1 MKVPFLI
8 ILVIPQ
14 GIEQCKL
21 GISRSE
27 TSKVKP
33 SSHGS
38 FAMATISGNS
48 SNNTLVGTD
57 QDDVINGLAGNDLI
71 QGLQGNDII
80 DGGTGIDTA
89 DYREKTLGIT
99 VTLSGSIDSV
109 VTVGGTAEDTLRRVE
124 NIFGGSGDDF
134 ITGDVLAN
142 TFRGGLGA
150 DILDGGAG
158 IDTADYSDKSQSV
171 VVTLNGSSDSTVTV
185 GGTAEDTLRNIENV
199 IGGSAGDI
207 LTGDSLNNSFQGGG
221 GADVVD
227 GGDGA
232 DTADFREKTASVVV
246 SLNGAADATVFVGG
260 IAEDTLRNVEN
271 LIGGSAGDTFIGDTL
286 ANKLSGAEGNDWLC
300 GGLGADILDGGED
313 IDTAD
318 YSDKNASVSVTLN
331 GSSLATV
338 TIGGV
343 AEDSIL
349 KIENIVGGSGDDFI
363 TGDVQANTFRGGLGA
378 DTLDGG
384 AGVDTADY
392 GDKTQAVVLT
402 LSGASNALVTVN
414 GSAEDTL
421 RNIENVIGGSA
432 DDTLTGDSLN
442 NSFQGEAGA
451 DIIDGGS
458 GSDTADYRDKSGPMT
473 VVLNGANASTV
484 FVGGVAEDSIRN
496 IESIL
501 AGSGD
506 DSLTGDALANTLDG
520 GAGNDTVDY
529 SGRTGS
535 VLVTLN
541 GGTDAKVTIGGRLD
555 DTLRNVENIIGGSGS
570 DTIIGDAHVNVLT
583 GGGGGDILKGGLGS
597 DILDGGIGSDTADF
611 SDKTASVVVTL
622 NGSNNAVATVGGV
635 AEDTLRNIEN
645 IFGGAGADALTG
657 DGLANILRGGGAA
670 DVLDGGAGVDTADY
684 REKTVSVIA
693 TLNGAADA
701 VVKIGGVNEDTIRNF
716 ENISGGSAGDT
727 LTGDASVNVLL
738 GNDGADFLSGN
749 LGADVLDGGAGLDS
763 ADFREKSGAISIT
776 LNGAAN
782 VRVSVAGILE
792 DTLRNVENIFSG
804 SGADTLIGD
813 GQANLFRGGLGQDVI
828 DGGAGSDTADYR
840 EKSLSVAVTLN
851 GATDAVVKVAGVA
864 EDTIRNVEN
873 VFGGSGADTLIG
885 DAAANSLSGGDGGD
899 VLQGGLGADI
909 LDGGAGSDLAD
920 YSEKSSSVVVILNG
934 SSSVAVSVGGV
945 TEDTIR
951 NIEKVFGGSAADT
964 LIGDGLAN
972 TFRGGSG
979 ADLID
984 GGAGADIADYR
995 ENTSGIAV
1003 TLTGSTDATVTV
1015 GGVAEDTIRNIE
1027 SVLGSSG
1034 HDVLTGD
1041 TFANTLSGNDGRD
1054 LLTGGGGADI
1064 LDGGGG
1070 VDTASYRDKA
1080 ASVVLTLN
1088 GAANATA
1095 TIGGVAEDTLRNIEN
1110 VLGGTGDDRLTG
1122 DAAANLLSGGGGN
1135 DILDGGAGSDT
1146 FQFDFALD
1154 SSSNVDTILN
1164 FSTGDK
1170 IALASSV
1177 FSALSTGALSNAQFF
1192 SGAGANAAQDS
1203 DDRIIY
1209 DSNSG
1214 ALYYDADGFG
1224 GVSAIQ
1230 FAMIDMRPTLSSGDF
1245 LIV

>member
-1 MKVPFLI
+1 MAI
-8 ILVIPQ
+8 IN
-14 GIEQCKL
+14 GK
-21 GISRSE
+21 
-27 TSKVKP
+27 
-33 SSHGS
+33 
-38 FAMATISGNS
+38 S
-48 SNNTLVGTD
+48 SNNTLIGTD
-57 QDDVINGLAGNDLI
+57 QDDVINGFAGNDLI

-80 DGGTGIDTA
+80 DGGTGVDTA

-99 VTLSGSIDSV
+99 VTLNGSTDAIVS
-109 VTVGGTAEDTLRRVE
+109 VGGIAEDTLRRVE
-124 NIFGGSGDDF
+124 NIYGGSGDDV
-134 ITGDVLAN
+134 ITGDALAN

-158 IDTADYSDKSQSV
+158 VDTADYSDKSQSV

-199 IGGSAGDI
+199 IGGSAGDV

-221 GADVVD
+221 GADVID
-227 GGDGA
+227 GGDGT
-232 DTADFREKTASVVV
+232 DTADFREKTTSVVV

-271 LIGGSAGDTFIGDTL
+271 LIGGSAADTFIGDAL
-286 ANKLSGAEGNDWLC
+286 ANKFSGAEGNDWLR

-331 GSSLATV
+331 GSNLATV
-338 TIGGV
+338 TVGGV

-363 TGDVQANTFRGGLGA
+363 TGDAQANTFRGGLGA
-378 DTLDGG
+378 DILDGG
-384 AGVDTADY
+384 AGIDTADY
-392 GDKTQAVVLT
+392 SDKSQ
-402 LSGASNALVTVN
+402 ALVVTLNGAFDSIVAVD

-442 NSFQGEAGA
+442 NSFQGGGGV
-451 DIIDGGS
+451 DIIDGGG
-458 GSDTADYRDKSGPMT
+458 GSDTADYRDKSGSMT
-473 VVLNGANASTV
+473 VTLNGANASTV
-484 FVGGVAEDSIRN
+484 LVGGVAEDSIRN
-496 IESIL
+496 IENIL

-541 GGTDAKVTIGGRLD
+541 GGTDARVTIGGVAE

-570 DTIIGDAHVNVLT
+570 DTIIGDARANVLI

-611 SDKTASVVVTL
+611 SDKTASVVVAL
-622 NGSNNAVATVGGV
+622 DGLNNAAATVGGV

-645 IFGGAGADALTG
+645 IFGGAGADLLTG

-670 DVLDGGAGVDTADY
+670 DVLDGGGGVDTADY
-684 REKTVSVIA
+684 REKTVSVVA

-738 GNDGADFLSGN
+738 GNGGADFLTGG

-763 ADFREKSGAISIT
+763 ADFREKTEALVVT

-782 VRVSVAGILE
+782 VRVSVGGVLE

-804 SGADTLIGD
+804 SVADTLIGD
-813 GQANLFRGGLGQDVI
+813 GQDNLFRGGLGEDVI

-840 EKSLSVAVTLN
+840 EKKTAVVVTLN
-851 GATDAVVKVAGVA
+851 GGTDAVVRVGGLD
-864 EDTIRNVEN
+864 EDTIRNIEN

-885 DAAANSLSGGDGGD
+885 DASANSLSGGDGGD

-909 LDGGAGSDLAD
+909 LDGGAGADLAD
-920 YSEKSSSVVVILNG
+920 YSDK
-934 SSSVAVSVGGV
+934 SSSVAVTLGGASSVGVSVGGV
-945 TEDTIR
+945 IEDTIR
-951 NIEKVFGGSAADT
+951 NIEKIFGGSAADT

-972 TFRGGSG
+972 TFRGGGG

-995 ENTSGIAV
+995 EKTSGITV

-1027 SVLGSSG
+1027 SVLGGSG

-1041 TFANTLSGNDGRD
+1041 TFANTLSGNERRD

-1064 LDGGGG
+1064 LDGGAG
-1070 VDTASYRDKA
+1070 VDTASYRDKS
-1080 ASVVLTLN
+1080 ASVVLTLS
-1088 GAANATA
+1088 GATNATA
-1095 TIGGVAEDTLRNIEN
+1095 TIGGVAEDILRNIEN

-1135 DILDGGAGSDT
+1135 DVLDGGAGSDT

-1177 FSALSTGALSNAQFF
+1177 FNVLSPGALSNAQFF
-1192 SGAGANAAQDS
+1192 SGSGAMAAQDS

-1209 DSNSG
+1209 DSSSG
-1214 ALYYDADGFG
+1214 ALYYDADGVG
-1224 GVSAIQ
+1224 GVSAVQ
-1230 FAMIDMRPTLSSGDF
+1230 FAVVDMHPVLSSGDF